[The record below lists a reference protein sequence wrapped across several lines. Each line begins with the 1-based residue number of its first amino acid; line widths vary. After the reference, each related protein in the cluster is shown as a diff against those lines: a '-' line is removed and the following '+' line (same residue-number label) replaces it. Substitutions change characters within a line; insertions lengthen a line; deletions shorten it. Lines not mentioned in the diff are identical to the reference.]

1 MNETEIENW
10 NILVKHIELQE
21 AEIFGLQAK
30 VEALIETIEELCVV
44 NNQKSI
50 YDKFDDRFFTTFQ
63 RNYLELSKDR
73 VSEVLRDAYESIR

>member
-10 NILVKHIELQE
+10 NILVKHIEMQE